1 MKLLFAFYYTNIVQD
16 YEQWAQQEGSSA
28 YGYMDYFIE
37 SLVNLTHKTEEV
49 ILLNSCSDEA
59 YDTVLTPG
67 LRAIGAGFNPYHET
81 SRLIKCISEINPTH
95 LIVQF
100 PFPPI
105 FRWAIR
111 RQIPTAICM
120 ADSFYSP
127 GLKSR
132 IKNFLLARQLNHQ
145 QINWIANHGLNSCL
159 DLQRIG
165 VNPDKIIPWDF
176 PHEWDT
182 TIPSKQL
189 RQDANHYTLIFV
201 GSVSEAKGVGDTIR
215 GMKHLA
221 DQNLKVKLKIAG
233 KGDIDAI
240 RAEAKSVGLEDAVE
254 FMGLVPNNQIVALMH
269 QADLVMIPS
278 RNYYPEGFPLTIFE
292 ALKSRTPIIASDH
305 PMFRGFLEHRKSAMV
320 FSSGHAEG
328 LANSIRELISHPD
341 LYAGL
346 SANAEQV
353 WQTLQLPV
361 KRHAFFNACVDVWL
375 DKDVSAQKWL
385 YQHRLSSGQYDLTT
399 GRSK

>member
-1 MKLLFAFYYTNIVQD
+1 
-16 YEQWAQQEGSSA
+16 
-28 YGYMDYFIE
+28 
-37 SLVNLTHKTEEV
+37 
-49 ILLNSCSDEA
+49 
-59 YDTVLTPG
+59 
-67 LRAIGAGFNPYHET
+67 
-81 SRLIKCISEINPTH
+81 
-95 LIVQF
+95 
-100 PFPPI
+100 
-105 FRWAIR
+105 
-111 RQIPTAICM
+111 
-120 ADSFYSP
+120 
-127 GLKSR
+127 
-132 IKNFLLARQLNHQ
+132 
-145 QINWIANHGLNSCL
+145 
-159 DLQRIG
+159 
-165 VNPDKIIPWDF
+165 
-176 PHEWDT
+176 
-182 TIPSKQL
+182 
-189 RQDANHYTLIFV
+189 
-201 GSVSEAKGVGDTIR
+201 
-215 GMKHLA
+215 
-221 DQNLKVKLKIAG
+221 
-233 KGDIDAI
+233 
-240 RAEAKSVGLEDAVE
+240 
-254 FMGLVPNNQIVALMH
+254 
-269 QADLVMIPS
+269 MIPS